1 MFCDEFLWV
10 HFYVLSVRFAF
21 YGFCSISIS
30 AARIVQSFCSG
41 YGNCWNAL
49 ANISFMKI
57 ALAYNEMC
65 WIQNR
70 KRDIQLKSYFEY
82 FFRKLPQLNL
92 IQRLVTAPQ
101 DIYSILKNS
110 VGGIEQNQG
119 DEGGSNFPDTI
130 YGPKFHSPQTNT

>member
-1 MFCDEFLWV
+1 
-10 HFYVLSVRFAF
+10 
-21 YGFCSISIS
+21 
-30 AARIVQSFCSG
+30 
-41 YGNCWNAL
+41 
-49 ANISFMKI
+49 MKI

-119 DEGGSNFPDTI
+119 DEGGSNFPAAI